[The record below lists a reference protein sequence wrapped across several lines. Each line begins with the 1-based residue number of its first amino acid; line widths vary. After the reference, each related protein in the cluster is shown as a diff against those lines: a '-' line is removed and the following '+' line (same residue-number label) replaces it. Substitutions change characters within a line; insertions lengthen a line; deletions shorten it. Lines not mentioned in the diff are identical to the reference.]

1 MTFMPRFLHARA
13 AVLQGQQGYPDDF
26 VKHAEEALTH
36 ADMAKKET
44 SSPQLDEGIK
54 LLKEAVTE
62 AKNGYLTG
70 YGSSI
75 LISAPST

>member
-1 MTFMPRFLHARA
+1 
-13 AVLQGQQGYPDDF
+13 
-26 VKHAEEALTH
+26 
-36 ADMAKKET
+36 MAKKET
-44 SSPQLDEGIK
+44 SSPQLVAGIK

-62 AKNGYLTG
+62 AKNGYCTG

>member
-1 MTFMPRFLHARA
+1 
-13 AVLQGQQGYPDDF
+13 
-26 VKHAEEALTH
+26 
-36 ADMAKKET
+36 MAKKET

-62 AKNGYLTG
+62 AKNGYRTG

>member
-1 MTFMPRFLHARA
+1 
-13 AVLQGQQGYPDDF
+13 
-26 VKHAEEALTH
+26 
-36 ADMAKKET
+36 MAKKET